1 MKNYKVK
8 AKIVF
13 DDVVEKVHRNIGDE
27 FLCDEERYKFL
38 SNHYAVDFVEKVEDI
53 KPIEEV
59 KEIVEE
65 VIIKPKKTTTRKD
78 TTAKPTTDNT
88 NNTL

>member
-13 DDVVEKVHRNIGDE
+13 DDVLEKQHRKIGDE

-38 SNHYAVDFVEKVEDI
+38 DGHNAVELI
-53 KPIEEV
+53 
-59 KEIVEE
+59 EIVEE
-65 VIIKPKKTTTRKD
+65 KPKKVSKKKKD
-78 TTAKPTTDNT
+78 E
-88 NNTL
+88 